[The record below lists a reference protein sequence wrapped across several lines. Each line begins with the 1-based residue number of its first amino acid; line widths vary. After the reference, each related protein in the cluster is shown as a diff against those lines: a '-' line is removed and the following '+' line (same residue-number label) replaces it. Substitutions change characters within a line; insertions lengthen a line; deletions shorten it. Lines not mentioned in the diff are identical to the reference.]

1 MPEIAFKIKCTE
13 SFVLDNPTISSLR
26 SHIRACWGEIEPD
39 LWYINSQGDR
49 IKVENDH
56 DLQGAIELEADLLN
70 GGVSLKAHIKKS
82 DAQLQ
87 NLREE
92 MSRLR
97 EEHKCTLVQAQEKFD
112 AAACVLKR
120 ENESLK
126 QKLASADSVREQ
138 TAAAAAATTA
148 GSAQLQGE
156 KMHPEHGPKLTEVA
170 ETQPET
176 RQVGR
181 TRSKS
186 ARNVLTTIFKL
197 YSIPENLGVTLTIA
211 FAALVAACTAGTAAA
226 FALVGILLF
235 LLQAESPQGKLSI
248 VNCFWLALLPVVAHA
263 ATGYLFQSLI
273 TSIATLF
280 CSLLCVVAYPRKFP
294 FPITASL

>member
-1 MPEIAFKIKCTE
+1 MPEVAFKIKCTE

-26 SHIRACWGEIEPD
+26 SHIGACWGQIEPD
-39 LWYINSQGDR
+39 LWYINAQGDR

-92 MSRLR
+92 MTRLR
-97 EEHKCTLVQAQEKFD
+97 EEYKYTLVQAQEKFD
-112 AAACVLKR
+112 AATGVLKR
-120 ENESLK
+120 ENDYLK
-126 QKLASADSVREQ
+126 QQLASGDSVPQQ

-148 GSAQLQGE
+148 NSAQLQGE
-156 KMHPEHGPKLTEVA
+156 KMQQEHDPKLTQVTEMCH
-170 ETQPET
+170 
-176 RQVGR
+176 VGR
-181 TRSKS
+181 THSKS
-186 ARNVLTTIFKL
+186 ARNVLMAIFKL

-211 FAALVAACTAGTAAA
+211 FAALVTAGTAGTAAA
-226 FALVGILLF
+226 LALVGILLF
-235 LLQAESPQGKLSI
+235 LLQGESPQGKLSI

-263 ATGYLFQSLI
+263 ATGYLFESVI
-273 TSIATLF
+273 TSSAILF

-294 FPITASL
+294 FPIISPF

>member
-1 MPEIAFKIKCTE
+1 MPEVAFKIKCTE

-26 SHIRACWGEIEPD
+26 SHIGACWGQIEPD
-39 LWYINSQGDR
+39 LWYINAQGDR

-92 MSRLR
+92 MTRLR
-97 EEHKCTLVQAQEKFD
+97 EEYKYTLVQAQEKFD
-112 AAACVLKR
+112 AATGVLKR
-120 ENESLK
+120 ENDYLK
-126 QKLASADSVREQ
+126 QQLASADSVPQQ

-148 GSAQLQGE
+148 NSAQLQGE
-156 KMHPEHGPKLTEVA
+156 KMQQEHDPKLTQVTEMCH
-170 ETQPET
+170 
-176 RQVGR
+176 VGR
-181 TRSKS
+181 THSKS
-186 ARNVLTTIFKL
+186 ARNVLTAIFKL

-211 FAALVAACTAGTAAA
+211 FAALVTAGTAGTAAA
-226 FALVGILLF
+226 LALVGILLF
-235 LLQAESPQGKLSI
+235 LLQGESPQGKLSI

-263 ATGYLFQSLI
+263 ATGYLFESVI
-273 TSIATLF
+273 TSSAILF
-280 CSLLCVVAYPRKFP
+280 CSLLCVVAHPRKFP
-294 FPITASL
+294 FPIISPF